1 MTDQNAVDPDATPPF
16 GIVGATTTNRF
27 IRSGRFWI
35 TVIVGVCLAGILLTL
50 VISLS

>member
-16 GIVGATTTNRF
+16 GIVGATKANRF
-27 IRSGRFWI
+27 LRSGKFWI
-35 TVIVGVCLAGILLTL
+35 TIIVGVVLAGILLTL